1 MFLYA
6 SNWRCEDERERGGR
20 KGEMFIFFVE
30 TKKAAVIIKGRW
42 REVHI
47 SMVFPTLFQVL
58 IHQNI
63 ILFTHAKQFKLVAI
77 MF

>member
-1 MFLYA
+1 M
-6 SNWRCEDERERGGR
+6 REREEGGR
-20 KGEMFIFFVE
+20 ERCSFFFVE

-63 ILFTHAKQFKLVAI
+63 ILFTHAKQFKPVAI